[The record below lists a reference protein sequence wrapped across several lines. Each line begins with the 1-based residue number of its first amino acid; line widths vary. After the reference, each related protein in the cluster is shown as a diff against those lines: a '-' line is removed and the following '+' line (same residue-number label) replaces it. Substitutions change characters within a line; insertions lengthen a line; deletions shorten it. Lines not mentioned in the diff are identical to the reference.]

1 MMFQADTAFGTELI
15 ALVLGTGLLLWAS
28 KEDVCCKGFAK
39 IVAYF
44 TIVASIL
51 GMLCTGYYTVRYW
64 EDGHFKHPQS
74 MSMSGMQGMNMM
86 NGKKGMMM
94 MDPSM
99 MKEMM
104 NNSPMM
110 KNMMKGKMNNNGNAD
125 ETNHEEHH

>member
-86 NGKKGMMM
+86 KGKKGMM

-99 MKEMM
+99 MQEMM
-104 NNSPMM
+104 NNCPMM